1 MTIVNEPTAEAGT
14 EADPGADH
22 HTAEPAARG
31 AAGAVGRLREQVSA
45 SGPFRAAATALAIV
59 VAYPVVAFLLP
70 DGAPLGVV
78 LQGAVFGTVTALLAM
93 GLILLYRTDSII
105 NFSYGAMGLV
115 GGNLGV
121 NLYLEAGWNYILA
134 MVVGVAAGLA
144 VGGLVEVGVI
154 RRFKDA
160 SRLTLTV
167 ATIGLAQVLGY
178 VGAIFIPGRFGS
190 VGLVGGFETP
200 YGLGFDVGPVR
211 FTSGHILIMAA
222 VPPIIAALS
231 WFLLKTD
238 AGVAVRAAAQ
248 NKERAQLLGIP
259 IDRLETIVWIVAG
272 GLAALTIVLQAPFA
286 GTASNPLTA
295 PITVLLPALA
305 AAVIARMESLP
316 VAFFAGIGLGVLE
329 QLVRW
334 NVDKASAADL
344 AFLAVILGAL
354 LLQSGRLSRAHDVSF
369 GLDLAGV
376 VRSVPAELANL
387 PEVRWVKRVLI
398 VLIALAVVLL
408 PRGWAPSSL
417 SLATTATVWCLVAVS
432 LVVLSGWA
440 GKVSLGQ
447 FGIVG
452 VAAIVAGNLVQR
464 WNIDIFVTVLIAGAA
479 GALTALVVGIPALRI
494 RGLFLAVTTL
504 AFAVTLDSFLLNPV
518 NFPAQVPDNVNPPIF
533 WDRFDGSE
541 QLVLYYFGL
550 GLLVVALLLSN
561 ALRRTRWG
569 RVFQAAK
576 DNEKTAQAQAVPTT
590 MVKLVAFCYSGFIA
604 GLAGGVYVLVLRG
617 ARVNSFPPVMSLEVF
632 SMTVIGGLGSLL
644 GAVSGVVLFRFLQT
658 WEVLGGELRLAV
670 SGAGLLVVLYLYP
683 GGLGQAMY
691 RVRDQYLRFVAN
703 RRGIHVPSLIEDS
716 RQGGGELI
724 QAPDSTTAGPRP
736 PAGPADPALVEVAAT
751 TPGSA
756 SS

>member
-1 MTIVNEPTAEAGT
+1 MSAPDVQDHREAGSFRDRLT
-14 EADPGADH
+14 TPSRSRSVAV
-22 HTAEPAARG
+22 
-31 AAGAVGRLREQVSA
+31 GAVAFAVGYPLL
-45 SGPFRAAATALAIV
+45 GLA
-59 VAYPVVAFLLP
+59 LP
-70 DGAPLGVV
+70 DGAPFGVV

-121 NLYLEAGWNYILA
+121 NLYLEAGWNYLFA
-134 MVVGVAAGLA
+134 MAVGVGAGLA
-144 VGGLVEVGVI
+144 VGAIVELTVI

-167 ATIGLAQVLGY
+167 ATIGLAQILGY

-190 VGLVGGFETP
+190 TGLVGGFETP
-200 YGLGFDVGPVR
+200 YTFGFDVGPVR
-211 FTSGHILIMAA
+211 FTAGHVVIMVA

-231 WFLLKTD
+231 WFLLRTD
-238 AGVAVRAAAQ
+238 AGVAVRSAAQ

-259 IDRLETIVWIVAG
+259 IDRLKTIVWIVAG

-316 VAFFAGIGLGVLE
+316 LAFFAGIGLGVLE

-334 NVDKASAADL
+334 NVDKASASDL
-344 AFLAVILGAL
+344 AFLVVILGAL
-354 LLQSGRLSRAHDVSF
+354 LLQSGKLSRAHDVSF
-369 GLDLAGV
+369 GLELAGV
-376 VRSVPAELANL
+376 VRAVPAELSAL
-387 PEVRWVKRVLI
+387 PEVRWVRRGMV
-398 VLIALAVVLL
+398 AVVLL
-408 PRGWAPSSL
+408 AAVLVPRGWAPSSQ
-417 SLATTATVWCLVAVS
+417 SLATTAVVWCLVAVS

-447 FGIVG
+447 FGVVG
-452 VAAIVAGNLVQR
+452 VAAIVAGNIVQR
-464 WNIDIFVTVLIAGAA
+464 WNIDIFVTVLIAGLA
-479 GALTALVVGIPALRI
+479 GAAAALIIGVPALRI
-494 RGLFLAVTTL
+494 KGLFLAVTTL

-518 NFPAQVPDNVNPPIF
+518 NFPDQVPDNVNPPIF

-541 QLVLYYFGL
+541 QLVLYNFAL
-550 GLLVVALLLSN
+550 GLLIVSLLLTN

-569 RVFQAAK
+569 RVFQATK
-576 DNEKTAQAQAVPTT
+576 DNEKTAQAQSVPTT
-590 MVKLVAFCYSGFIA
+590 KIKLVSFCYSGFIA

-617 ARVNSFPPVMSLEVF
+617 ARVNSFPPIMSLEVF

-644 GAVSGVVLFRFLQT
+644 GAVSGVVLFRFLQNS
-658 WEVLGGELRLAV
+658 ELLGGDLRLAV
-670 SGAGLLVVLYLYP
+670 TGAGLLIVLYIYP

-691 RVRDQYLRFVAN
+691 AVRDRYLRMIA
-703 RRGIHVPSLIEDS
+703 RRRRIHVPSLIEDS
-716 RQGGGELI
+716 RQDDAVTSDGNVDEP
-724 QAPDSTTAGPRP
+724 PDPPSVPWAHPVDDTSVQPVPTTSGRNP
-736 PAGPADPALVEVAAT
+736 
-751 TPGSA
+751 
-756 SS
+756 

>member
-1 MTIVNEPTAEAGT
+1 MSADAVHERFARALRDRLTSPT
-14 EADPGADH
+14 
-22 HTAEPAARG
+22 RSR
-31 AAGAVGRLREQVSA
+31 AVALG
-45 SGPFRAAATALAIV
+45 ALAIV
-59 VAYPVVAFLLP
+59 LGYPLLGLALP

-78 LQGAVFGTVTALLAM
+78 LQGAIFGTVTALLAM

-121 NLYLEAGWNYILA
+121 NLYLEAGWNYLLA
-134 MVVGVAAGLA
+134 MAVGVGAGLA
-144 VGGLVEVGVI
+144 VGAIIELTVI

-167 ATIGLAQVLGY
+167 ATIGLAQILGY

-200 YGLGFDVGPVR
+200 YTFGFDLGPVR
-211 FTSGHILIMAA
+211 FTAGHILIMVA

-231 WFLLKTD
+231 WFLLRTD

-259 IDRLETIVWIVAG
+259 IDRLKTIVWVVAG

-316 VAFFAGIGLGVLE
+316 LAFSAGIGLGVLE
-329 QLVRW
+329 ELVRW
-334 NVDKASAADL
+334 NVGKASAPDL
-344 AFLAVILGAL
+344 AFLIVILGAL
-354 LLQSGRLSRAHDVSF
+354 LLQSGKLSRAHDVSF

-376 VRSVPAELANL
+376 VRAVPAELSAL
-387 PEVRWVKRVLI
+387 PEVRWVRRGLV
-398 VLIALAVVLL
+398 AAVLL
-408 PRGWAPSSL
+408 LALLVPRGWAPSSQ
-417 SLATTATVWCLVAVS
+417 SLATTAIVWCLVAVS

-452 VAAIVAGNLVQR
+452 VAAIVAGNIVQR
-464 WNIDIFVTVLIAGAA
+464 WNIDIFVTVLIAGLAGSLAA
-479 GALTALVVGIPALRI
+479 LLVGLPALRI
-494 RGLFLAVTTL
+494 KGLFLAVTTL

-518 NFPAQVPDNVNPPIF
+518 NFPDHVPDNVNPPIF
-533 WDRFDGSE
+533 WDRFDGAE
-541 QLVLYYFGL
+541 QLVLYHFAL
-550 GLLVVALLLSN
+550 GLLVLSLLFSN

-569 RVFQAAK
+569 RVFQATK
-576 DNEKTAQAQAVPTT
+576 DNEKTAQAQSVPTT
-590 MVKLVAFCYSGFIA
+590 KVKLVSFCYSGFIA

-617 ARVNSFPPVMSLEVF
+617 ARVNSFPPIMSLEVF

-644 GAVSGVVLFRFLQT
+644 GAVSGVLLFRFLQNS
-658 WEVLGGELRLAV
+658 EVLGGELRLAV
-670 SGAGLLVVLYLYP
+670 TGAGLLVVLYVYP

-691 RVRDQYLRFVAN
+691 HLRDRYLRIIAR

-716 RQGGGELI
+716 RQDDATSGAIVEEPPDEPSLTRVNSLDDTLV
-724 QAPDSTTAGPRP
+724 APVPTSSGRNRP
-736 PAGPADPALVEVAAT
+736 
-751 TPGSA
+751 
-756 SS
+756 

>member
-1 MTIVNEPTAEAGT
+1 MTADVAPRRPPDWLTSPSRSTAVAM
-14 EADPGADH
+14 
-22 HTAEPAARG
+22 AAIAF
-31 AAGAVGRLREQVSA
+31 AAG
-45 SGPFRAAATALAIV
+45 
-59 VAYPVVAFLLP
+59 YPILGLVLP
-70 DGAPLGVV
+70 DGAPFGVI

-121 NLYLEAGWNYILA
+121 NLYLETGWSYLVA
-134 MVVGVAAGLA
+134 MAVGVVSGLA
-144 VGGLVEVGVI
+144 VGGIVELVVI

-167 ATIGLAQVLGY
+167 ATIGLAQILGY

-190 VGLVGGFETP
+190 TGLVGGFETP
-200 YGLGFDVGPVR
+200 YDFGFDVGPVR
-211 FTSGHILIMAA
+211 FTAGHVIIMAA

-231 WFLLKTD
+231 WFLLRTD

-259 IDRLETIVWIVAG
+259 IERLKTIVWIVAG

-295 PITVLLPALA
+295 PITVLLPSLA

-316 VAFFAGIGLGVLE
+316 VAFAAGVGLGVLE

-334 NVDKASAADL
+334 NVDKASAPDL
-344 AFLAVILGAL
+344 AFLIVILGAL

-369 GLDLAGV
+369 AIDLAGV
-376 VRSVPAELANL
+376 VRSVPSELAHL
-387 PEVRWVKRVLI
+387 PEVRWTRR
-398 VLIALAVVLL
+398 ALVAVAAGLAILL
-408 PRGWAPSSL
+408 PAGWAPSSQ
-417 SLATTATVWCLVAVS
+417 SLATTAVVWCLVAVS

-452 VAAIVAGNLVQR
+452 VAAIVAGNVIQR
-464 WNIDIFVTVLIAGAA
+464 WNLDIFVTVLIAGLA
-479 GALTALVVGIPALRI
+479 GALTALVVGLPALRI
-494 RGLFLAVTTL
+494 KGLFLAVTTL

-518 NFPAQVPDNVNPPIF
+518 NFPEQVPDDVNPPIF
-533 WDRFDGSE
+533 WDRFNGAE
-541 QLVLYYFGL
+541 QLVLYRFAL
-550 GLLVVALLLSN
+550 GLLVVALLLTN

-569 RVFQAAK
+569 RVFQATK
-576 DNEKTAQAQAVPTT
+576 DNERTAQAQSIPTT
-590 MVKLVAFCYSGFIA
+590 RVKLMSFCYSGFLA
-604 GLAGGVYVLVLRG
+604 GLAGGIYVLVLRG
-617 ARVNSFPPVMSLEVF
+617 ARVNSFPPIMSLEAF

-644 GAVSGVVLFRFLQT
+644 GAIAGVLLFRFLQT
-658 WEVLGGELRLAV
+658 WDVLGGDLRLAV
-670 SGAGLLVVLYLYP
+670 TGTGLLVVLYVYP
-683 GGLGQAMY
+683 GGLGQAIY
-691 RVRDQYLRFVAN
+691 AVRDRGLRVVAR

-716 RQGGGELI
+716 RHDS
-724 QAPDSTTAGPRP
+724 APETDAPSVGPE
-736 PAGPADPALVEVAAT
+736 PAMPVSADDTLVMDVAA
-751 TPGSA
+751 A
-756 SS
+756 SGRR

>member
-1 MTIVNEPTAEAGT
+1 MTSAMRSSLRDGIGSAGDRLAELGDRLPGSKRTARAIG
-14 EADPGADH
+14 GLS
-22 HTAEPAARG
+22 AA
-31 AAGAVGRLREQVSA
+31 
-45 SGPFRAAATALAIV
+45 
-59 VAYPVVAFLLP
+59 VVAFPVLGAVLP
-70 DGAPLGVV
+70 DGAPLGVIM
-78 LQGAVFGTVTALLAM
+78 QGAVFGTVTALLAM

-105 NFSYGAMGLV
+105 NFSYGSMGLV

-121 NLYLEAGWNYILA
+121 NLYLQTGWNYLLSMA
-134 MVVGVAAGLA
+134 LGVAVGLG

-190 VGLVGGFETP
+190 SGLVGGFETP
-200 YGLGFDVGPVR
+200 YTFGFEVGPVR
-211 FTSGHILIMAA
+211 FNAGHIIIMAA

-231 WFLLKTD
+231 WFLLRTD

-259 IDRLETIVWIVAG
+259 IDRLKTIVWIVAG
-272 GLAALTIVLQAPFA
+272 GLAALTIVLEAPFS

-316 VAFFAGIGLGVLE
+316 VAFGAGIGLGVLE

-334 NVDKASAADL
+334 NVDKASAPDL
-344 AFLAVILGAL
+344 AFLVVILGAL
-354 LLQSGRLSRAHDVSF
+354 LLQSGKLSRAHDLSF
-369 GLDLAGV
+369 GIDLAGV
-376 VRSVPAELANL
+376 VRSVPSELIDL
-387 PEVRWVKRVLI
+387 PEVRWARRGLV
-398 VLIALAVVLL
+398 ALALGLALVV
-408 PRGWAPSSL
+408 PRGWAPSSQ
-417 SLATTATVWCLVAVS
+417 SLAVTAIVWCLVAVS

-452 VAAIVAGNLVQR
+452 VAAIVAGNVVQR

-479 GALTALVVGIPALRI
+479 GAVTALLVGLPALRI
-494 RGLFLAVTTL
+494 KGLFLAVTTL

-518 NFPAQVPDNVNPPIF
+518 NFPGQIPDDVNPPIF
-533 WDRFDGSE
+533 WDRFDGAE
-541 QLVLYYFGL
+541 QLVLYYFAL
-550 GLLVVALLLSN
+550 GLLVVALVLTN

-569 RVFQAAK
+569 RVFQATK
-576 DNEKTAQAQAVPTT
+576 DNEKTAQAQSVPTT
-590 MVKLVAFCYSGFIA
+590 RIKLISFCYSGFIA

-617 ARVNSFPPVMSLEVF
+617 ARVNSFPPIMSLEVF

-644 GAVSGVVLFRFLQT
+644 GSVSGVLLFRFLQNS
-658 WEVLGGELRLAV
+658 ELLGGELRLAV
-670 SGAGLLVVLYLYP
+670 TGAGLLVVLYVYP
-683 GGLGQAMY
+683 GGLGQGMY
-691 RVRDQYLRFVAN
+691 LIRDRYLRMVAR

-716 RQGGGELI
+716 RQPEDSAASAGGAMASEIELEVVADEPVSVSTGGG
-724 QAPDSTTAGPRP
+724 SR
-736 PAGPADPALVEVAAT
+736 
-751 TPGSA
+751 
-756 SS
+756 

>member
-1 MTIVNEPTAEAGT
+1 MSAATGSFGLTGVRSWL
-14 EADPGADH
+14 GA
-22 HTAEPAARG
+22 PSRG
-31 AAGAVGRLREQVSA
+31 RAAGIGVA
-45 SGPFRAAATALAIV
+45 ALALG
-59 VAYPVVAFLLP
+59 YPLLAISLP

-121 NLYLEAGWNYILA
+121 NLYLEAGWNYLLA

-144 VGGLVEVGVI
+144 VGGVVEVLVI

-200 YGLGFDVGPVR
+200 YRFGFDVGPVR
-211 FTSGHILIMAA
+211 FTAGHIIIMAA

-231 WFLLKTD
+231 WFLLRTD

-259 IDRLETIVWIVAG
+259 IDRLKTVVWIVAG
-272 GLAALTIVLQAPFA
+272 GLAALTITLQAPFA

-316 VAFFAGIGLGVLE
+316 VAFLAGVGLGVLE
-329 QLVRW
+329 ELVRW
-334 NVDKASAADL
+334 NVDKASAPDL
-344 AFLAVILGAL
+344 AFLAVILVAL
-354 LLQSGRLSRAHDVSF
+354 LAQSGRLSRAHDVSF
-369 GLDLAGV
+369 GIDLASV
-376 VRSVPAELANL
+376 VRGVPAELAHL
-387 PEVRWVKRVLI
+387 PEIRWSRRG
-398 VLIALAVVLL
+398 LIALAAILAIAL
-408 PRGWAPSSL
+408 PRGWAPSSQ
-417 SLATTATVWCLVAVS
+417 SLATTAIVWCLVAVS

-452 VAAIVAGNLVQR
+452 VAAIVAGNVVQR
-464 WNIDIFVTVLIAGAA
+464 WNIDIFVTVLLAGLA
-479 GALTALVVGIPALRI
+479 GALTALVVGLPALRI
-494 RGLFLAVTTL
+494 KGLFLAVTTL

-518 NFPAQVPDNVNPPIF
+518 NFPDQVPDNVNPPIF
-533 WDRFDGSE
+533 WERFDGAE
-541 QLVLYYFGL
+541 QLVLYYFAL

-576 DNEKTAQAQAVPTT
+576 DNEKTAQAHSVPTT
-590 MVKLVAFCYSGFIA
+590 KVKLMSFCYSGFIA

-617 ARVNSFPPVMSLEVF
+617 ARVNSFPPIMSLEAF

-644 GAVSGVVLFRFLQT
+644 GAIAAVLLFRFLQT
-658 WEVLGGELRLAV
+658 WEVLAGELRLAV
-670 SGAGLLVVLYLYP
+670 TGAGLLVVLYLYP
-683 GGLGQAMY
+683 GGFGQAIY
-691 RVRDQYLRFVAN
+691 SARDRALRLVAR
-703 RRGIHVPSLIEDS
+703 RRGIHVPSLIEDN
-716 RQGGGELI
+716 RQ
-724 QAPDSTTAGPRP
+724 PDSVATVTAASSD
-736 PAGPADPALVEVAAT
+736 AGSAEDTVRVEV
-751 TPGSA
+751 GSVA
-756 SS
+756 GRPS

>member
-1 MTIVNEPTAEAGT
+1 MRAPEVQDHLHEEAEAGSLR
-14 EADPGADH
+14 DRL
-22 HTAEPAARG
+22 TAPSRSRSVAI
-31 AAGAVGRLREQVSA
+31 GAVA
-45 SGPFRAAATALAIV
+45 FAIG
-59 VAYPVVAFLLP
+59 YPLLGFALP
-70 DGAPLGVV
+70 DGAPFGVV

-121 NLYLEAGWNYILA
+121 NLYLETGWNYLLA
-134 MVVGVAAGLA
+134 MGVGVGAGLA
-144 VGGLVEVGVI
+144 VGALVELTVV

-167 ATIGLAQVLGY
+167 ATIGLAQILGY

-200 YGLGFDVGPVR
+200 YTFGFDVGPVR
-211 FTSGHILIMAA
+211 FTAGHVLIMVA

-231 WFLLKTD
+231 WFLLRTD

-259 IDRLETIVWIVAG
+259 IDRLKTIVWIVAG

-316 VAFFAGIGLGVLE
+316 LAFLAGIGLGVLE
-329 QLVRW
+329 ELVRW
-334 NVDKASAADL
+334 NVDKASAPDL
-344 AFLAVILGAL
+344 AFLIVILGAL
-354 LLQSGRLSRAHDVSF
+354 LLQSGKLSRAHDVSF

-376 VRSVPAELANL
+376 VRAVPAELSGL
-387 PEVRWVKRVLI
+387 PEVRWVRRGLI
-398 VLIALAVVLL
+398 AVVLL
-408 PRGWAPSSL
+408 AAVVVPRGWAPSSQ
-417 SLATTATVWCLVAVS
+417 SLATTAVVWCLVAVS

-452 VAAIVAGNLVQR
+452 VAAIVAGNIVQR
-464 WNIDIFVTVLIAGAA
+464 WNIDIFVTVLIAGLA
-479 GALTALVVGIPALRI
+479 GALAALLIGIPALRI
-494 RGLFLAVTTL
+494 KGLFLAVTTL

-518 NFPAQVPDNVNPPIF
+518 NFPDQVPDNVNPPIF
-533 WDRFDGSE
+533 WDRFDGAE
-541 QLVLYYFGL
+541 QLVLYNFAL
-550 GLLVVALLLSN
+550 GLLVLSLLLTN

-569 RVFQAAK
+569 RVFQATK
-576 DNEKTAQAQAVPTT
+576 DNEKTAQAQSVPTT
-590 MVKLVAFCYSGFIA
+590 KVKLVSFCYSGFIA

-617 ARVNSFPPVMSLEVF
+617 ARVNSFPPIMSLEVF

-644 GAVSGVVLFRFLQT
+644 GAVSGVVLFRFLQNS
-658 WEVLGGELRLAV
+658 EILGGDLRLAV
-670 SGAGLLVVLYLYP
+670 TGAGLLVVLYVYP
-683 GGLGQAMY
+683 GGLGQGMY
-691 RVRDQYLRFVAN
+691 TVRDRYLRVIAR

-716 RQGGGELI
+716 RQE
-724 QAPDSTTAGPRP
+724 DDP
-736 PAGPADPALVEVAAT
+736 PAVEVVAPPPDRSSPPIEPVDDTLVQSAP
-751 TPGSA
+751 TPAGRNTP
-756 SS
+756 